1 MNLQERELSRENKFV
16 GKIISV
22 DVTQVE
28 LPNGQKTER
37 EIVTHP
43 GAVCCLAINEQ
54 NECLLIKQWRSP
66 LNRLSIEI
74 PAGKLD
80 ATDESPLSAMKRE
93 LNEEAGYQAGYF
105 EELNNFFSS
114 PGFSDEMLTL
124 FYCDTLTAAK
134 TKLAADD
141 DEFLEQMWVDLA
153 TAKQM
158 VADGE
163 IVDLKTLF
171 ALSYWE
177 TMQLRS
183 ATNG

>member
-1 MNLQERELSRENKFV
+1 MNLQERELSRATKFV
-16 GKIISV
+16 GRIISV
-22 DVTQVE
+22 DVTEVE
-28 LPNGQKTER
+28 LPNGQKSER

-43 GAVCCLAINEQ
+43 GAVCALAINER
-54 NECLLIKQWRSP
+54 NECLLVRQWRSP
-66 LNRLSIEI
+66 MNRESVEI

-80 ATDESPLSAMKRE
+80 PNDDSPLNAMKRE
-93 LNEEAGYQAGYF
+93 LNEEAGYQAKYW
-105 EELNNFFSS
+105 EELNNFYSS
-114 PGFSDEMLTL
+114 PGFCDEKLTL
-124 FYCDTLTAAK
+124 FYCDTLTK
-134 TKLAADD
+134 VTDKLAEDD
-141 DEFLEQMWVDLA
+141 DEFLEQMWVDLP

-158 VADGE
+158 ILAGA